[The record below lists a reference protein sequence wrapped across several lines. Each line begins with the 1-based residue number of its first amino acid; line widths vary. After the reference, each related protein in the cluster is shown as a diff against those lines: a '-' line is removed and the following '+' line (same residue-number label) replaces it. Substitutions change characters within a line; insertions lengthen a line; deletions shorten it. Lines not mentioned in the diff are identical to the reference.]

1 MGFRKFAAIILVLT
15 ILLTGCGKTATDDEG
30 AQGEETAGVHTDE
43 NQGRDNTATE
53 DEDEGEAVTDS
64 GAAEDIEDS
73 NESLTEGTSADI
85 EAKAGGD
92 AAEDSQAGENTSGDD
107 AAKEAGETNG
117 IIELIPMKELPEL
130 NMDPQVP
137 FTIEEIAGI
146 GGTSMLT
153 PVYYE
158 NVRYWIREF
167 TRNPSK
173 LVIDIGNTGSE
184 TIVIDDSN
192 IEFSILDDE
201 GNNIA
206 GSKVQ
211 GAPVS
216 ISPGEIKRVVVTARN
231 PDAGYVHFE
240 FGGAVGGFSCPVFRP
255 FANEASD
262 ITDTKPYN
270 KYGQV
275 WEYENEGTFISAETF
290 RQVIGN
296 GKLKAMSRALMV
308 VENDRIGPIDR
319 GDGFLALVKVRIAN
333 TSDEPLMISR
343 LYVAAGGAFLDYTE
357 KDMTVLGDM
366 ALPFTAE
373 PNSIIEGW
381 VPFRVTEG
389 REAYGVVFYT
399 NQGNFI
405 IDHLQTYPVH
415 PDH

>member
-53 DEDEGEAVTDS
+53 DEDAGEAVTDS

-117 IIELIPMKELPEL
+117 IIELIPMKELPDL
-130 NMDPQVP
+130 NMDPQEP

-146 GGTSMLT
+146 GTSMLT
-153 PVYYE
+153 PVYYDTL
-158 NVRYWIREF
+158 RYQIREF
-167 TRNPSK
+167 TRNPSR
-173 LVIDIGNTGSE
+173 LVIDIGNTSNE
-184 TIVIDDSN
+184 TLVITDKN
-192 IEFSILDDE
+192 MEFSILDFE

-216 ISPGEIKRVVVTARN
+216 IAPGEIKRVVVTARN
-231 PDAGYVHFE
+231 PDAGVVFFE
-240 FGGAVGGFSCPVFRP
+240 FGGVSAGISCPVFRP
-255 FANEASD
+255 FPNEAAD
-262 ITDTKPYN
+262 ITDSRPYD
-270 KYGQV
+270 KYGYIIEDEAGNPFIV
-275 WEYENEGTFISAETF
+275 AENF

-296 GKLKAMSRALMV
+296 GKIKAMSRALMI
-308 VENDRIGPIDR
+308 VENDRIGPLEK
-319 GDGFLALVKVRIAN
+319 GDGFLSLVKVRIAN
-333 TSDEPLMISR
+333 TSDEVMRIDR
-343 LYVAAGGAFLDYTE
+343 LYTAGGGVYLDLTE
-357 KDMTVLGDM
+357 EDLAVLGDM
-366 ALPFTAE
+366 ALPLTAE
-373 PNSIIEGW
+373 PHSIIEGW
-381 VPFRVTEG
+381 VPFRVREG
-389 REAYGVVFYT
+389 REAYGIVFYT
-399 NQGNFI
+399 NLGNFMLG
-405 IDHLQTYPVH
+405 HLQTYPVY